1 MKRRRRRMSWQPLN
15 NSNPEYEILL
25 NDQKH
30 QPVTDFIMSNIVSEN
45 QNLSFA
51 WVLVLDMRVWD
62 SVH

>member
-1 MKRRRRRMSWQPLN
+1 MSWQPLN